1 MAIMNGQYHR
11 VLRRISGDMRYG
23 APDTATDEEVGQ
35 KVHAPLLAS
44 MVRARRLS
52 QLASHFK
59 AAPKVVQ
66 MMVEA
71 LPKPPSAQM
80 LLYDLEQFAMAFP

>member
-71 LPKPPSAQM
+71 LPTPPSAQM
-80 LLYDLEQFAMAFP
+80 LLHDLE